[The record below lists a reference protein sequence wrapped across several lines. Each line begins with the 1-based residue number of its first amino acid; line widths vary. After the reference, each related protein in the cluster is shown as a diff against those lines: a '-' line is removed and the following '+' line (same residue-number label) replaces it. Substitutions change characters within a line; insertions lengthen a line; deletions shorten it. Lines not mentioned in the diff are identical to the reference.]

1 MRQKIRF
8 ITMKFKYFFILISVF
23 QAKSHINADTIHLKL
38 SNAEKMFWR
47 TSAYKTLTNDSCIRL
62 LNHSL
67 FKTVTK
73 PRIQLSSAL
82 PNYNRNISSVIQ
94 PTGDELFI
102 SRDYISAF
110 LKLSASQF
118 IPFSGGTI
126 ELNSQV
132 SMQTNL
138 AKGTKHI
145 QYYLNLFNISYKQ
158 NLLGFNEYPWNKKIE
173 NLSIKNFHQNH
184 RQEII
189 KIQSNINYLY
199 FKLIYNKLHK
209 ELQSKYIELKT
220 ITLNNSKWKSIH
232 SASTQLDVIDADIQL
247 LKAMSPIYENNN
259 ERITE
264 EFNTYLNMKNVVI
277 ITEKIENIPIEFDIN
292 YELIYNETINNTLR
306 LYEEEDIKKKRELA
320 RIKALKLPSINLSL
334 GGGINNNFLSWN
346 KSFRNLSPQL
356 NATITIGFP
365 VFDGNENKLRT
376 EILINELSKIE
387 TNKRQQEIQ
396 VYQEISNCYKELSE
410 KKYEYN
416 ISSKTI
422 ALLNDKL
429 KILTQ
434 KYEQK
439 KIDFMQ
445 IILCDIEL
453 LKEKLNLITIT
464 QKIHQI
470 RYKIKL
476 RSLVDLETV

>member
-1 MRQKIRF
+1 M
-8 ITMKFKYFFILISVF
+8 
-23 QAKSHINADTIHLKL
+23 
-38 SNAEKMFWR
+38 
-47 TSAYKTLTNDSCIRL
+47 
-62 LNHSL
+62 
-67 FKTVTK
+67 
-73 PRIQLSSAL
+73 
-82 PNYNRNISSVIQ
+82 
-94 PTGDELFI
+94 
-102 SRDYISAF
+102 
-110 LKLSASQF
+110 
-118 IPFSGGTI
+118 
-126 ELNSQV
+126 
-132 SMQTNL
+132 
-138 AKGTKHI
+138 
-145 QYYLNLFNISYKQ
+145 
-158 NLLGFNEYPWNKKIE
+158 GFNEYPWNKKIE